1 MCGVLVQQDTRACY
15 IFTPLVWMFPL
26 SHRPSILT
34 RCVQLRPACVSA
46 NEFSPSRSS
55 SATYQSCVISSISFW
70 LSWAIM
76 CRCKWL
82 LPQGPGGGEGSRVDV
97 LLQTEMICL
106 SRHSSVWEQQK
117 GNTPI
122 NISLGTQRAQ
132 STESWILSQTSQ
144 SVLQQDTSSR
154 GSPQGRLFLLQGNMG
169 MFHSQRGGEPPWTV
183 GGSKRLMQRKARVWK
198 HLGKGNCITGWF
210 QII

>member
-82 LPQGPGGGEGSRVDV
+82 LPQGPGGGRRQPCWCSPSNGNDLSF
-97 LLQTEMICL
+97 QTLISMGATKRKHTNQHL
-106 SRHSSVWEQQK
+106 SRYTARTVNRELNSFTDIAERASAGYLFQGQSSGQTVPPAGQH
-117 GNTPI
+117 GNVPFTK
-122 NISLGTQRAQ
+122 
-132 STESWILSQTSQ
+132 
-144 SVLQQDTSSR
+144 R
-154 GSPQGRLFLLQGNMG
+154 G
-169 MFHSQRGGEPPWTV
+169 WTT
-183 GGSKRLMQRKARVWK
+183 L
-198 HLGKGNCITGWF
+198 NCRR
-210 QII
+210 Q